1 VSVNVHVFVLLPPLE
16 HAPDQ
21 TASRPLDT
29 DKVIDVP
36 VVNEADPVLPT
47 ATLMPAGLDVTL
59 SPLRPVAVTVNV
71 TACPGGGGGGV
82 TVSAAL
88 LVAPANAPEI
98 VTVVEVLTAAVVTL
112 NIALAEPAAT
122 VTLAGTV
129 AIGVLLLESVTV
141 APPVGA
147 AAVSVAV
154 PCTAFPPTT
163 VVGLSVMLD
172 RDGEAGAAAGW
183 NVRTADHA
191 PAVPAELIPRTRHE
205 CCTPAKPPVVNAD
218 GVTTW
223 SITSGSV
230 NVLESST

>member
-1 VSVNVHVFVLLPPLE
+1 MNVHVLVLFPPLE

-29 DKVIDVP
+29 DKVIDVA

-47 ATLMPAGLDVTL
+47 ATLMPAGLDITL

-71 TACPGGGGGGV
+71 TVCPGGGGGGV
-82 TVSAAL
+82 TVSVAVF
-88 LVAPANAPEI
+88 VAPPNAPEI
-98 VTVVEVLTAAVVTL
+98 VTVVEALTAAVVTP
-112 NIALAEPAAT
+112 NVALVEPAGT
-122 VTLAGTV
+122 VTVAGTV
-129 AIGVLLLESVTV
+129 AADVLPLESVTV

-147 AAVSVAV
+147 AVVSLAV
-154 PCTAFPPTT
+154 PCTPFPPTT

-172 RDGEAGAAAGW
+172 KDGAAGGAAAGW

-191 PAVPAELIPRTRHE
+191 PAVPAALMPRTRHE
-205 CCTPAKPPVVNAD
+205 CWTLAKPPVANVD

-230 NVLESST
+230 NVVESST